1 MVPNTLFRG
10 LVAVLPAFLGT
21 AAHAHHAMD
30 GQAPATSLQG
40 LMSGLAH
47 PLVEWDHLVFLLGAA
62 ALVAVARVPVGR
74 CVQLLGAFA
83 VSASIG
89 TAVHAS
95 GVNLPWAEA
104 GVAISLVAVALAL
117 LRVTPSGP
125 ALLALALGGGL
136 CHGYAYGASIAGA
149 GASPAL
155 AYAMG
160 LLLMQ
165 AGLLCAVH
173 GGWARVIERS
183 PVFRPSA
190 RRGLA
195 LLMGVMGAWALGVAA

>member
-1 MVPNTLFRG
+1 MYPNTCFRG
-10 LVAVLPAFLGT
+10 LFAALPAFLAT
-21 AAHAHHAMD
+21 AAQAHHAGD
-30 GQAPATSLQG
+30 GQTPTTSLQG
-40 LMSGLAH
+40 LLSGLAH
-47 PLVEWDHLVFLLGAA
+47 PLIEWDHLVFLLGAA
-62 ALVAVARVPVGR
+62 ALVAAARVPVGR

-104 GVAISLVAVALAL
+104 GVAVSLLALALAL
-117 LRVTPSGP
+117 LRVTLGGP
-125 ALLALALGGGL
+125 ALLALAVGGGL
-136 CHGYAYGASIAGA
+136 CHGYAYGETIV
-149 GASPAL
+149 GASASPTL
-155 AYAMG
+155 AYAVG
-160 LLLMQ
+160 LLAMQ

-195 LLMGVMGAWALGVAA
+195 LLMGAMGAWALGVAA